1 MGRQCTPTNPI
12 VLKKRVTVTRYLIST
27 AKLHSKKYLS
37 VISHTI
43 QKFGHQIR
51 GVDTGVPLKPSYIYI
66 YLFIYI
72 YKEGGIYICAYFLV
86 CNFADFLLLFY
97 PLVSVL
103 RNLDRYLGLNPSPYA
118 RYIVFMRVSEH
129 IKSVRH
135 PWIVCEIVYSRTLI
149 FNFSGE
155 IT

>member
-1 MGRQCTPTNPI
+1 MGRQCTPTNAV
-12 VLKKRVTVTRYLIST
+12 VLKKRVTVTRYVIST
-27 AKLHSKKYLS
+27 AKLQSKKYLS

-43 QKFGHQIR
+43 QKVRHQIR
-51 GVDTGVPLKPSYIYI
+51 GVNAGVPLKPSYIYI

-72 YKEGGIYICAYFLV
+72 YKEGSIYICAYFLV

-103 RNLDRYLGLNPSPYA
+103 QNLDIYLGLNPFPHT
-118 RYIVFMRVSEH
+118 RYPVFMRVSEH
-129 IKSVRH
+129 IKSVRQ
-135 PWIVCEIVYSRTLI
+135 PCIVCEIVYSRTLI

-155 IT
+155 IA